1 MNTVT
6 KRDLV
11 VQISDQTGL
20 TQHQVFDVIQLF
32 IDNATTHLAQNAS
45 VVLRNFG
52 TFEVL
57 TRKSKIGR
65 NPRQPEKP
73 VRVPARAVVKFTPGK
88 DLKEKVRQLLPAPET
103 GILVPAPK
111 PAAAP
116 ISPPAPKVKQA
127 KSAVARKST
136 STGQASG
143 TKAKPSI

>member
-32 IDNATTHLAQNAS
+32 IDNATTHLAQNEA

-65 NPRQPEKP
+65 NPRKPEKS
-73 VRVPARAVVKFTPGK
+73 VKVPARAVVKFTPGK
-88 DLKEKVRQLLPAPET
+88 DLKEKVRQLLPALEAEDDTPET
-103 GILVPAPK
+103 PAP
-111 PAAAP
+111 
-116 ISPPAPKVKQA
+116 PPARKTPAVKKVPKEF
-127 KSAVARKST
+127 
-136 STGQASG
+136 
-143 TKAKPSI
+143 P

>member
-1 MNTVT
+1 
-6 KRDLV
+6 LV

-32 IDNATTHLAQNAS
+32 IDNATTHLAQNEA

-65 NPRQPEKP
+65 NPRKPEKS

-88 DLKEKVRQLLPAPET
+88 DLKEKVRQLLPALEADGESEPESAA
-103 GILVPAPK
+103 ISKPAPSAK
-111 PAAAP
+111 ALATIA
-116 ISPPAPKVKQA
+116 A
-127 KSAVARKST
+127 KSGGARDS
-136 STGQASG
+136 
-143 TKAKPSI
+143 

>member
-32 IDNATTHLAQNAS
+32 IDNATTHLAQNEA

-65 NPRQPEKP
+65 NPRKPEKS
-73 VRVPARAVVKFTPGK
+73 VKVPARAVVKFTPGK
-88 DLKEKVRQLLPAPET
+88 DLKEKVRQLLPALEDT
-103 GILVPAPK
+103 GMESSPDLTTPSPK
-111 PAAAP
+111 NPAAKK
-116 ISPPAPKVKQA
+116 ISA
-127 KSAVARKST
+127 KND
-136 STGQASG
+136 GPG
-143 TKAKPSI
+143 MF

>member
-32 IDNATTHLAQNAS
+32 IDNATTHLAQNES

-57 TRKSKIGR
+57 IRKSKIGR

-103 GILVPAPK
+103 EILEPAPK

-116 ISPPAPKVKQA
+116 IPAPASKVKQA
-127 KSAVARKST
+127 KTAAARKST
-136 STGQASG
+136 ASG
-143 TKAKPSI
+143 PVSGSRAKPSI

>member
-32 IDNATTHLAQNAS
+32 IDNTTAHLAQNES

-88 DLKEKVRQLLPAPET
+88 DLKEKVRQLLPASGTE
-103 GILVPAPK
+103 ILTPAPK
-111 PAAAP
+111 SATAP
-116 ISPPAPKVKQA
+116 TSAPAPKAKQA
-127 KSAVARKST
+127 KTAVARKSPAP
-136 STGQASG
+136 GPVSG
-143 TKAKPSI
+143 SRAKSSL

>member
-32 IDNATTHLAQNAS
+32 IDNATTHLAQNEA

-65 NPRQPEKP
+65 NPRKPEKS

-88 DLKEKVRQLLPAPET
+88 DLKEKVRQLLPSLEAEELEVEADS
-103 GILVPAPK
+103 IPAP
-111 PAAAP
+111 
-116 ISPPAPKVKQA
+116 VKQDGTA
-127 KSAVARKST
+127 KAPSTRTAASRSSGSKS
-136 STGQASG
+136 
-143 TKAKPSI
+143 

>member
-32 IDNATTHLAQNAS
+32 IDNATTHLAQNEA

-65 NPRQPEKP
+65 NPRKPEKS
-73 VRVPARAVVKFTPGK
+73 VKVPARAVVKFTPGK
-88 DLKEKVRQLLPAPET
+88 DLKEKVRQLLPALEAEDSTPDT
-103 GILVPAPK
+103 APT
-111 PAAAP
+111 PAARKTA
-116 ISPPAPKVKQA
+116 AVKKVPKEFL
-127 KSAVARKST
+127 
-136 STGQASG
+136 
-143 TKAKPSI
+143 